1 MAVAQVI
8 DVSQA
13 ATSGLTIARAD
24 GPFGAIV
31 RGVDLR
37 QPLDTETAG
46 RIRVALVT
54 QGVVAFPDQK
64 LDDDDIERI
73 SLTFGPFGDD
83 PYIRPIPGRKHIAAI
98 RRRAT
103 ETAPL
108 FAENWHSDW
117 SFLEIPP
124 AFTCLYGIDIPPVGG
139 DTWFANQQMAYDRMP
154 GDLRAKLE
162 GVIAVHSARGAY
174 APKGQY
180 GERDVGRSM
189 DIVHS
194 ETAMATQSHPLV
206 RAHPETG
213 RRAVFSTHGYIIALE
228 NCEDP
233 DALLREVVKW
243 QTPDEVVYR
252 HKWRPNMLVMWDNRV
267 VLHRATGGYDGHDR
281 LLHRTTIADRRTEAA
296 R

>member
-1 MAVAQVI
+1 MAVAQEI
-8 DVSQA
+8 DVSPVSA
-13 ATSGLTIARAD
+13 AGLTIAAAE

-37 QPLDTETAG
+37 RPIDTETAG

-54 QGVVAFPDQK
+54 QGVVVFPDQN
-64 LDDDDIERI
+64 LDDDDLERV

-98 RRRAT
+98 RRRAN

-117 SFLEIPP
+117 SFLEVPP

-139 DTWFANQQMAYDRMP
+139 DTHFANQQMAYERMP
-154 GDLRAKLE
+154 EALRARLE
-162 GVIAVHSARGAY
+162 GVIAVHSARGGY

-189 DIVHS
+189 DIVNS
-194 ETAMATQSHPLV
+194 ESAMAIQRHPLV
-206 RAHPETG
+206 RPHPETG
-213 RRAVFSTHGYIIALE
+213 RPAVFSTHGYIIALE

-233 DALLREVVKW
+233 DALLREVVKR
-243 QTPDEVVYR
+243 QTPEEVVYR
-252 HKWRPNMLVMWDNRV
+252 HKWRPGMLVMWDNRV
-267 VLHRATGGYDGHDR
+267 VLHRATGGYDGYDR
-281 LLHRTTIADRRTEAA
+281 LLHRTTIADRRTDAVS
-296 R
+296 